1 MAWKDYEDLDVT
13 REITADEKMEKI
25 REQYECIETVK
36 AFDEP
41 ISKGGRADIFKKK
54 YPR

>member
-13 REITADEKMEKI
+13 RKIAIDEKKT
-25 REQYECIETVK
+25 RKQYECKRTEK
-36 AFDEP
+36 SFYGP
-41 ISKGGRADIFKKK
+41 ISKGGRADIFKKR

>member
-13 REITADEKMEKI
+13 RKIATDEEMEKI
-25 REQYECIETVK
+25 QEKYECIETLS

>member
-13 REITADEKMEKI
+13 REIATDEEMKKI
-25 REQYECIETVK
+25 RKQYKCIETVN

>member
-13 REITADEKMEKI
+13 REIAIDEKTEKT
-25 REQYECIETVK
+25 RKQYECKRTVK
-36 AFDEP
+36 SFYEP
-41 ISKGGRADIFKKK
+41 ISKGGRADIFKKR